1 MAAAQPIGWFLF
13 ADSYL
18 ACAEALRRS
27 PPADLRFDA
36 PVRYLLFHAM
46 ELYLKAFL
54 RLKGI
59 GEDELRSRVLGHNL
73 VALANR
79 AEDLGLSKSR
89 SKRLLRTLSFLTS
102 QLKLAT

>member
-18 ACAEALRRS
+18 ACADTLRRS

-59 GEDELRSRVLGHNL
+59 GEDELRSRVLG
-73 VALANR
+73 
-79 AEDLGLSKSR
+79 
-89 SKRLLRTLSFLTS
+89 TTW
-102 QLKLAT
+102 